1 MSDGG
6 RFPRLLVV
14 DDEQDVRE
22 MMGAVLS
29 SQGYEVT
36 AVANGAAALVAAKA
50 EQFELATLDLRMPGL
65 SGRETLA
72 ALRRV
77 SPRTAAI
84 IVSGYVT
91 HSEAQACLA
100 LGAFAVVSKPFNVDT
115 LVRILELAR
124 EERGRAA
131 PLEP

>member
-6 RFPRLLVV
+6 RLPRLLVV

-22 MMGAVLS
+22 MMCAVLS

-36 AVANGAAALVAAKA
+36 SVENGASALAAAQA
-50 EQFELATLDLRMPGL
+50 ERFDLATLDLRMPGL

-72 ALRRV
+72 ALRQV
-77 SPRTAAI
+77 SPRTAAVV
-84 IVSGYVT
+84 VSGYVT
-91 HSEAQACLA
+91 QSEAQACRA
-100 LGAFAVVSKPFNVDT
+100 LGAFAVVSKPFNVDA

-124 EERGRAA
+124 EERERAA
-131 PLEP
+131 PLGP

>member
-6 RFPRLLVV
+6 RAARLLVV

-22 MMGAVLS
+22 MMSAVLS
-29 SQGYEVT
+29 FQGYEVT
-36 AVANGAAALVAAKA
+36 AVADGAAALAAA
-50 EQFELATLDLRMPGL
+50 QSERFNLATIDLRMPGL

-77 SPRTAAI
+77 APRTAAI
-84 IVSGYVT
+84 VVSGYVT
-91 HSEAQACLA
+91 TDEARACRA
-100 LGAFAVVSKPFNVDT
+100 LGAFAVVAKPFNVDA

-124 EERGRAA
+124 EETGRAVPA
-131 PLEP
+131 EP